1 MMKTSNKVMAWV
13 VAAFL
18 ALSAA
23 AWIWVEQSGQET
35 ELSEAAVLLDSG
47 ITQFNEKN
55 FQQAVETLD
64 QVPPGSPEKWRALYY
79 QGSAMIMLK
88 DYTSAVP
95 YLEQALAL
103 NSHQTRIMHAMGVAY
118 FKLGKLSLA
127 KAYYA
132 SILELDPNDEEAKG
146 LMDIMAKLE
155 RQQAGQIEEP
165 DSGDEDAGDSS
176 R

>member
-1 MMKTSNKVMAWV
+1 MMKTSSKITAWG
-13 VAAFL
+13 VAAIL

-35 ELSEAAVLLDSG
+35 ELSDAAVLLDSG
-47 ITQFNEKN
+47 ITLFNEKN
-55 FQQAVETLD
+55 FQQAVEALD
-64 QVPPGSPEKWRALYY
+64 QVPSGSPEKWQALYY

-88 DYTSAVP
+88 DYTSAVSH
-95 YLEQALAL
+95 LEQALAL
-103 NSHQTRIMHAMGVAY
+103 NSHQTRIMHALGVAY
-118 FKLGKLSLA
+118 FKLGKLNLA

-146 LMDIMAKLE
+146 LMDIMANLE
-155 RQQAGQIEEP
+155 RQQDGQIEEP